1 MRIDGENVQP
11 IVHYSQ
17 GICVNALYQE
27 LATKGLV
34 GWGSAALQLDH
45 CLKDSANSS
54 TSQGACMP
62 PKVQVAL
69 ER

>member
-17 GICVNALYQE
+17 GIRVNALYQE

-54 TSQGACMP
+54 TSQ
-62 PKVQVAL
+62 
-69 ER
+69 